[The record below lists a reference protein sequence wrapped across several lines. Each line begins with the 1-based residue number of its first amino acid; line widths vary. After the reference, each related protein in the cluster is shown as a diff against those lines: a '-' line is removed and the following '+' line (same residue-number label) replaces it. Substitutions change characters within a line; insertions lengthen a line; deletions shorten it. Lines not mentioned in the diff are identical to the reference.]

1 MDNTT
6 KAQAGVNLLTDPSIW
21 SSVDTNDRVELG
33 TVYQGVGKDGWI
45 ELSKANMQKSTK
57 IDPITGLE
65 VQNRC
70 VVFLY
75 KNEDER
81 AMVYCSPA
89 VSEGLRNK
97 TISIPQLYN
106 FNLYEAFTQKG
117 EQFLQIQMPTGGQRI
132 AFKASEYANA
142 NATFEQEVVDPST
155 LVAF

>member
-1 MDNTT
+1 MDNTSN
-6 KAQAGVNLLTDPSIW
+6 AQAGANLLTDPKIW
-21 SSVDTNDRVELG
+21 SNVDTNDRIELG

-45 ELSKANMQKSTK
+45 ELSQPNMQKT
-57 IDPITGLE
+57 DGT
-65 VQNRC
+65 RC

-75 KNEDER
+75 KNADER

-89 VSEGLRNK
+89 VSDGLRNK

-106 FNLYEAFTQKG
+106 FNLYEAFTQSG
-117 EQFLQIQMPTGGQRI
+117 QAFLQIQMPSGGSRI

-142 NATFEQEVVDPST
+142 NATFEAEVVDPST

>member
-1 MDNTT
+1 MDKVIT
-6 KAQAGVNLLTDPSIW
+6 AQAGAQNLLTDPSIW
-21 SSVDTNDRVELG
+21 SNVETNDRIELG

-45 ELSKANMQKSTK
+45 ELSQPNMLKT
-57 IDPITGLE
+57 DGT
-65 VQNRC
+65 RC

-75 KNEDER
+75 KNKDER

-89 VSEGLRNK
+89 VSDGLRNK

-106 FNLYEAFTQKG
+106 FNLYEAFTQDG
-117 EQFLQIQMPTGGQRI
+117 TAFLQIQMPSGGSRI

>member
-1 MDNTT
+1 MDNT
-6 KAQAGVNLLTDPSIW
+6 KNAQAGANLLTDPSIW
-21 SSVDTNDRVELG
+21 SNVDTNDRIELG

-45 ELSKANMQKSTK
+45 ELSQPNMQKT
-57 IDPITGLE
+57 DGT
-65 VQNRC
+65 RC

-106 FNLYEAFTQKG
+106 FNLYEAFTQDG
-117 EQFLQIQMPTGGQRI
+117 TAFLQIQMPSGGQRI

>member
-1 MDNTT
+1 MDNT
-6 KAQAGVNLLTDPSIW
+6 KNAQAGANLLNDPSIW
-21 SSVDTNDRVELG
+21 SNVDTNDRSELG

-45 ELSKANMQKSTK
+45 ELSQPNMQKT
-57 IDPITGLE
+57 DGT
-65 VQNRC
+65 RC

-106 FNLYEAFTQKG
+106 FNLYEAFTQDG
-117 EQFLQIQMPTGGQRI
+117 TAFLQIQMPSGGQRI

>member
-1 MDNTT
+1 MDNT
-6 KAQAGVNLLTDPSIW
+6 KNAQAGANLLNDPSIW
-21 SSVDTNDRVELG
+21 SNVDTNDRIELG

-45 ELSKANMQKSTK
+45 ELSQPNMQKT
-57 IDPITGLE
+57 DGT
-65 VQNRC
+65 RC

-106 FNLYEAFTQKG
+106 FNLYEAFTQDG
-117 EQFLQIQMPTGGQRI
+117 TAFLQIQMPSGGQRI

>member
-1 MDNTT
+1 MDNT
-6 KAQAGVNLLTDPSIW
+6 KNAQAGANLLTDPSIW
-21 SSVDTNDRVELG
+21 SSVDTNDRIELG

-45 ELSKANMQKSTK
+45 ELSQPNMQKT
-57 IDPITGLE
+57 DGT
-65 VQNRC
+65 RC

-106 FNLYEAFTQKG
+106 FNLYEAFTQDG
-117 EQFLQIQMPTGGQRI
+117 TAFLQIQMPSGGQRI

-142 NATFEQEVVDPST
+142 NATFEQTVVDPST

>member
-1 MDNTT
+1 MDNN
-6 KAQAGVNLLTDPSIW
+6 KNAQAEVNLLTDPNIW
-21 SSVDTNDRVELG
+21 SNVDTNDRIELG

-45 ELSKANMQKSTK
+45 ELSQANMQKT
-57 IDPITGLE
+57 DGT
-65 VQNRC
+65 RC

-89 VSEGLRNK
+89 VSDGLSNK

-106 FNLYEAFTQKG
+106 FNLYEAFTQDG
-117 EQFLQIQMPTGGQRI
+117 TAFLQIQMPSGGSRI

-155 LVAF
+155 IVAF